1 MSGSCPYANIL
12 GVPGKGI
19 HAPRI
24 LGLAYND
31 TLLTI
36 ALICVTT
43 VFSGVSIWLVAL
55 FWFLVGELAHVAF
68 GSQTAFL
75 TMIGIKACD

>member
-1 MSGSCPYANIL
+1 MSGGCPYANVL
-12 GVPGKGI
+12 GIPGKGI
-19 HAPRI
+19 HVPR
-24 LGLAYND
+24 LAGLAYND

-43 VFSGVSIWLVAL
+43 VFSGASIWIVTPV
-55 FWFLVGELAHVAF
+55 WFIVGELAHVAF
-68 GSQTAFL
+68 GTQTAFL